1 MGIVKQT
8 NSKEGE
14 NKMVDYEMARDIKIE
29 DKPKIHVESIY
40 IVVDELISTK
50 EKPYFALLYKE
61 VGSKNYNIGYA
72 SYDFDRVMR
81 WKKEEFVKVECVGC
95 VYG

>member
-1 MGIVKQT
+1 
-8 NSKEGE
+8 
-14 NKMVDYEMARDIKIE
+14 MARDTKIE

-61 VGSKNYNIGYA
+61 VGAKNYNIGYA

-81 WKKEEFVKVECVGC
+81 WKKRRVCESIVCRLCLWLERLLYECKQSI
-95 VYG
+95 